1 MGQSKSK
8 DVSNNK
14 IESSFVQNAN
24 PERQR
29 AKKQLLRA
37 KNSKKWRKKQQG
49 YSLPCGLDEIGMDEP
64 SEVVGSSR
72 SSNPIVNIKRRSS
85 FQWDDVLPS
94 VHLVSYNKKKNL
106 PHNDDKDLN
115 TFSNTRGDTV
125 PSFNSIKNLIH
136 RKSLNNKTDD
146 SSNSLTCGDYT
157 EEIINDNEIMY
168 SLPVLSSLDLSKHND
183 HYNSPSSTLHHVP
196 PRVQDILNN
205 GSAPVPFLKI
215 VEEQTTPVLNSTI
228 KSSFDSKDE
237 SHYLS
242 LKDEE
247 KLPPMAF
254 IHVEIESGPCLESPN
269 NLIVIQPKVSQ
280 NMHSPPTLNST
291 LNKEEEERA
300 ERKTTNQGRQFTNSA
315 EGATKEEPGV
325 FDRFDNKIKTL
336 ELIRKQSF
344 AIDSSHCLPLRD
356 ESEDDCDESKY
367 SKSMPNFDITSRST
381 NSYNYSRGSSSS
393 SESDIYTKEKEDQIF
408 SLDGDKEE
416 DTTIDYDEVIDQA
429 FNDILMDE
437 EDEEHPF
444 LLSESKNMQ
453 KRLPPIGCSSDETGE
468 ECYDSLDEDG
478 LKTGK
483 NKINKQKNITPNLVL
498 SAKSSNKPRRSLP
511 ALPKE
516 ALNYSSVSERA
527 IKVLKQKIP
536 SSYNNT
542 ISHLDNCLISSVRD
556 SLEELRENHGSK
568 SNKNSSPE
576 SLHRDSGCQSLES
589 NNFLPPP
596 SLPVISQS
604 IDSPGFLWVEL
615 DSNKPS
621 RETLKSRPT
630 KRVERTKS
638 LSSYN
643 TKKASNRHS
652 APPGSFK
659 DFKFKKEIV
668 LPERK
673 PNLRKNNSNK
683 RPTSA
688 KPLVRSSTSRI
699 HSAVV
704 TGINTTTKSVT
715 VEWREREETKGKEI
729 ELETLLGLNQDLI
742 PPPPPPTN
750 GAVITNNKLP
760 KYAQRPTNN
769 NRNTTPSA
777 TSQNTNVV
785 SSGVRN
791 RNRLTSRQTMG
802 IPQNEESNPTN
813 VVVPNSHINN
823 NLATNGH
830 GSENAPPSSSS
841 RLPQSTTPQLN
852 YSSNNGSTAETVVK
866 AGTAAAAAAGGDR
879 RRSNVVKEVERLKKN
894 REERRAKQAEILE
907 EKEAQKNVDP
917 GNPNWEFLCMIRD
930 YQEQLE
936 FNPFHD
942 GDTITDHQ
950 ITVCVRKRPLNKKEE
965 KRREVDVVTMPNK
978 DQIIVHEPKTKVD
991 LTKYLD
997 NQHFRYDYAFDDTAT
1012 NELVYKYAAR
1022 PLVQNIFEG
1031 GMATCFAYGQTG
1043 SGKTHTM
1050 GGEFHGKSQD
1060 SKNGIYALATM
1071 DVFKFLKSP
1080 KYKGLKLHVSCSYFE
1095 IYSGKVFDLLSGKSK
1110 LRVLEDGKQQV
1121 VIVGLTE
1128 KVVECVEDV
1137 LKLITHGNN
1146 LRTSGQT
1153 SANAH
1158 SSRSHAVFQ
1167 IILRQ
1172 NKNKLF
1178 GKFSLIDLAGNERG
1192 ADTHSADRQTR
1203 MEGAEI
1209 NKSLLALK
1217 ECIRALGRKGGHLP
1231 FRASKLTQV
1240 LRDSFMGEKSKTCMI
1255 AMVSPVLSSCEHT
1268 LNTLRYA
1275 DRVKELGA
1283 NDPANNLANNLANN
1297 NPPPKLSASPTEEVV
1312 ETRME
1317 DGVLSPEDSDL
1328 AQLRSMNEGEL
1339 SADWYNFQEAI
1350 SHLQILEEDL
1360 VENHRS
1366 AINRMSHWIEED
1378 ASLIAVTNGVDYDQD
1393 AYCHQL
1399 EEMIDEKI
1407 QVLSELKEKARNF
1420 LECQIDEE
1428 AMSRKLF
1435 LHKN

>member
-1 MGQSKSK
+1 MGQCSLT
-8 DVSNNK
+8 SN
-14 IESSFVQNAN
+14 
-24 PERQR
+24 R
-29 AKKQLLRA
+29 
-37 KNSKKWRKKQQG
+37 
-49 YSLPCGLDEIGMDEP
+49 
-64 SEVVGSSR
+64 
-72 SSNPIVNIKRRSS
+72 KRRSCSSPISSSIEVESSPEEESEEDFNNNQDILYEMASEQFMIRDIQKKGECETFVIDFVDDSSRKKRKPPPLPLKTKRNS
-85 FQWDDVLPS
+85 FRKVSGLIKRKSSASS
-94 VHLVSYNKKKNL
+94 VRELRNSTTGVTSLKSGVRKKSNSNNHFLKRSSLLKEDKDQQQERQSGSNRNTTMGKTTTSFRGKNYRFQNRLEKTLLNKKK
-106 PHNDDKDLN
+106 HN
-115 TFSNTRGDTV
+115 
-125 PSFNSIKNLIH
+125 
-136 RKSLNNKTDD
+136 
-146 SSNSLTCGDYT
+146 
-157 EEIINDNEIMY
+157 
-168 SLPVLSSLDLSKHND
+168 
-183 HYNSPSSTLHHVP
+183 
-196 PRVQDILNN
+196 
-205 GSAPVPFLKI
+205 
-215 VEEQTTPVLNSTI
+215 I
-228 KSSFDSKDE
+228 KSSRGGGTVTSPDNQSSK
-237 SHYLS
+237 
-242 LKDEE
+242 
-247 KLPPMAF
+247 
-254 IHVEIESGPCLESPN
+254 V
-269 NLIVIQPKVSQ
+269 
-280 NMHSPPTLNST
+280 
-291 LNKEEEERA
+291 
-300 ERKTTNQGRQFTNSA
+300 QG
-315 EGATKEEPGV
+315 
-325 FDRFDNKIKTL
+325 
-336 ELIRKQSF
+336 
-344 AIDSSHCLPLRD
+344 
-356 ESEDDCDESKY
+356 
-367 SKSMPNFDITSRST
+367 
-381 NSYNYSRGSSSS
+381 
-393 SESDIYTKEKEDQIF
+393 
-408 SLDGDKEE
+408 
-416 DTTIDYDEVIDQA
+416 
-429 FNDILMDE
+429 
-437 EDEEHPF
+437 
-444 LLSESKNMQ
+444 
-453 KRLPPIGCSSDETGE
+453 
-468 ECYDSLDEDG
+468 
-478 LKTGK
+478 
-483 NKINKQKNITPNLVL
+483 
-498 SAKSSNKPRRSLP
+498 
-511 ALPKE
+511 
-516 ALNYSSVSERA
+516 
-527 IKVLKQKIP
+527 
-536 SSYNNT
+536 
-542 ISHLDNCLISSVRD
+542 
-556 SLEELRENHGSK
+556 
-568 SNKNSSPE
+568 
-576 SLHRDSGCQSLES
+576 
-589 NNFLPPP
+589 
-596 SLPVISQS
+596 
-604 IDSPGFLWVEL
+604 
-615 DSNKPS
+615 
-621 RETLKSRPT
+621 
-630 KRVERTKS
+630 
-638 LSSYN
+638 
-643 TKKASNRHS
+643 
-652 APPGSFK
+652 
-659 DFKFKKEIV
+659 
-668 LPERK
+668 
-673 PNLRKNNSNK
+673 
-683 RPTSA
+683 
-688 KPLVRSSTSRI
+688 RI